1 VSSFSLAGH
10 VIPRPQ
16 GVTVAAALT
25 SAPGTRLPNPQLSVG
40 STEFRAARVL
50 YYVGMTFVAA
60 GALRP
65 FGGLDVSDWFFL
77 ASLVVVAG
85 TVAFKRVAL
94 DFSLPGVFLF
104 GFAVF
109 SIGAVFSLPVALHP
123 VDSAGAFA
131 RFTFTVFVWFALG
144 SIVLRDRSHVEIAIG
159 AWVLS
164 VGISGL
170 AAIAQVR
177 WGALLFASFTTVPL
191 DPLGVGYAGREIGL
205 SGHPNDLGG
214 AAAIVVAPAI
224 LFAAT
229 SIWTGAQRYAFI
241 GLLGLVLACIVLSGS
256 VTAFGAALAG
266 AAIWLATG
274 RVAPKR
280 LIAIAATL
288 ALTSLALLVVNQQG
302 ASSVLSPIDRVSS
315 TLGLETTTLATGLE
329 RLNLDA
335 IAWNLIVHSP
345 LYGVGLDGNS
355 VAQAMGGVGVHNMF
369 LFVWVG
375 AGVFAFL
382 GLVLMVISLASNYV
396 AEYRASNSAA
406 EQTLVL
412 ALGTS
417 FVSFL
422 IVASAQP
429 IVFVRY
435 AWVPAAL
442 LFPLR
447 VARLR
452 ADKAARV
459 QNGRMPPRGTQ
470 QTAVRPLPSEPI
482 R

>member
-1 VSSFSLAGH
+1 MVD
-10 VIPRPQ
+10 RPSDYSQ
-16 GVTVAAALT
+16 
-25 SAPGTRLPNPQLSVG
+25 S
-40 STEFRAARVL
+40 EFRIARLL
-50 YYVGMTFVAA
+50 YCLGMCFVAA

-65 FGGLDVSDWFFL
+65 FGGLDISDWFFL
-77 ASLVVVAG
+77 TSLVVVAC
-85 TVAFKRVAL
+85 TVVLRRLKI
-94 DFSLPGVFLF
+94 DPSLPGLFVF
-104 GFAVF
+104 GFLVF
-109 SIGAVFSLPVALHP
+109 SLGAVFSLPVALHP
-123 VDSAGAFA
+123 VDSAAALA
-131 RFTFTVFVWFALG
+131 RFIFTVLLWFALG
-144 SIVLRDRSHVEIAIG
+144 AIVLRNRRHVEIAIA
-159 AWVLS
+159 AWILS
-164 VGISGL
+164 NAISGL
-170 AAIAQVR
+170 AAIVQVK
-177 WGALLFASFTTVPL
+177 WGALVFASFTTVPL

-224 LFAAT
+224 LFAAR
-229 SIWTGAQRYAFI
+229 SIWTRAQPYAFM

-266 AAIWLATG
+266 AAICLATG

-280 LIAIAATL
+280 LIAIAAVL

-302 ASSVLSPIDRVSS
+302 ASSVLSPVDRVSS

-355 VAQAMGGVGVHNMF
+355 VAQAMGGVEVHNMF

-396 AEYRASNSAA
+396 AEYRASNAAA

-422 IVASAQP
+422 IVVLAQP

-442 LFPLR
+442 LLPLR
-447 VARLR
+447 AARLR
-452 ADKAARV
+452 ADNATRV
-459 QNGRMPPRGTQ
+459 QNGWMRPRGAQ
-470 QTAVRPLPSEPI
+470 QTAVRPLPTQPI